1 MIDSFRSLISQP
13 QEVGHH
19 DKEEKKL
26 SEDEDGDLQHIDD
39 LEEAADGEED
49 ELELMLKMEGI
60 DDEDDGNHSKVV
72 KGTDGEVLGSDVSLS
87 APATLKEAEPIVW
100 NKTITD
106 KEFYKAMQKLKDRG
120 TNAVPPKKS
129 ASAYIIFGK
138 EVSTFPNFQKIKMEY
153 HFWIII
159 FMNFETIYFN

>member
-26 SEDEDGDLQHIDD
+26 SDDEDGDLQHIDD

-60 DDEDDGNHSKVV
+60 DDEDEGNHSKVV

-87 APATLKEAEPIVW
+87 APATLKEAEPPVW

-138 EVSTFPNFQKIKMEY
+138 EVSTFPKFQKIKMEY

>member
-13 QEVGHH
+13 QDVGHY
-19 DKEEKKL
+19 DIEEKKL
-26 SEDEDGDLQHIDD
+26 SDDEDGDIQDIED
-39 LEEAADGEED
+39 LEEGNGEED
-49 ELELMLKMEGI
+49 ELELMLKMEGL
-60 DDEDDGNHSKVV
+60 DDEDDGNHSKVL
-72 KGTDGEVLGSDVSLS
+72 KGPDGEEAGIDATLS
-87 APATLKEAEPIVW
+87 AAPLKEVEPPIW

-138 EVSTFPNFQKIKMEY
+138 EVSPP
-153 HFWIII
+153 
-159 FMNFETIYFN
+159 